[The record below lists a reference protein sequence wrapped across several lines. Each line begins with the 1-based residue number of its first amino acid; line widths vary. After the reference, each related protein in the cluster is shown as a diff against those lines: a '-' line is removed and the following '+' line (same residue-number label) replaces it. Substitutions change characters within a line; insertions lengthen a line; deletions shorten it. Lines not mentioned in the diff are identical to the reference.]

1 MAEWSKAVLSGSI
14 LHWRRFESCCYYPFL
29 IVWVVQ
35 MCVRTIFDC
44 LVCTQVISDLQK
56 LSIM

>member
-29 IVWVVQ
+29 IVGVVQ

-44 LVCTQVISDLQK
+44 LVCTGDQ
-56 LSIM
+56 

>member
-29 IVWVVQ
+29 NVGDDVVHLQ
-35 MCVRTIFDC
+35 MKIF
-44 LVCTQVISDLQK
+44 LLR
-56 LSIM
+56 LS